1 MVKKLKSF
9 QVAVG
14 NQGQELRIEVQFE
27 DGTKEQIDFGAALA
41 PRLVQSL
48 IQGAAAAE
56 KMRSQ
61 PGSAVSFNV
70 PWRAR
75 DVRTGAIV
83 GADLIAIGFATEEGP
98 PVEIAMPR
106 SLAEKTIRTLLDDLK
121 KSAQAKH

>member
-41 PRLVQSL
+41 PRLVQSFKARRR
-48 IQGAAAAE
+48 QKRCDPNPEAP
-56 KMRSQ
+56 SQ
-61 PGSAVSFNV
+61 STCHG
-70 PWRAR
+70 AR